1 MHVVQ
6 IGAWFAE
13 RHGTASQDVE
23 RRSEA
28 VSRVGCVSRPI
39 RGVQSL
45 HDGNGQSVVEQAGPS
60 SSYRLTANG
69 DEAAC
74 AVKRGAEVSDGLS
87 LLTIAPNC
95 SKLMP
100 GIERVKFWREQADGS
115 VAFSENGIDPI
126 VTFGVADG
134 DG

>member
-1 MHVVQ
+1 MWRGGVKLLAGLV
-6 IGAWFAE
+6 
-13 RHGTASQDVE
+13 ASV
-23 RRSEA
+23 A
-28 VSRVGCVSRPI
+28 LYG
-39 RGVQSL
+39 GVQSL
-45 HDGNGQSVVEQAGPS
+45 HDGKGQSAVEQAGLS
-60 SSYRLTANG
+60 NSYRLTANG

-74 AVKRGAEVSDGLS
+74 AIKRGAEVSDGLS

-134 DG
+134 DGYESYAPAAPLLALNATTSD